1 MYSSVLEAIGNTP
14 LVELHRFSALMDG
27 RILGKLENLN
37 PGASKKDRI
46 ALQIIEDAEQS
57 GALRPEQT
65 VVELTSGNTGT
76 GLAIVCTV
84 KGYHFVAVMSQG
96 NSPERASMMSALGA
110 EVILV
115 PQSKN
120 SVVGQVSGED
130 LGLVEAKTQ
139 RIVRERKAFRA
150 DQFRLASN
158 FRAHYLHTGPE
169 ILAQSTHRID
179 VFCDFVGSGGTFAGC
194 AAAFKEANPATQ
206 CFIVE
211 PAGAAVLAGQEVTDT
226 RHRIQGGGYS
236 LPDLDMLR
244 PDLIDGFVQVTDDE
258 TIAATRDL
266 ARTEG
271 IFAGY
276 SSGANLSATVK
287 LLQGKFRN
295 KTAVVV
301 ICDSGLKYMST
312 DLWRM
317 PLH

>member
-1 MYSSVLEAIGNTP
+1 MYSSVIEAIGNTP
-14 LVELHRFSALMDG
+14 LVELRRFAERVDG
-27 RILGKLENLN
+27 RILAKLENLN

-57 GALRPEQT
+57 GELLPEQT

-76 GLAIVCTV
+76 GLAIVCAV
-84 KGYHFVAVMSQG
+84 KGYSFVAVMSTG
-96 NSPERASMMSALGA
+96 NSPERACMMSALGA
-110 EVILV
+110 EVVLV
-115 PQSKN
+115 AQAPD
-120 SVVGQVSGED
+120 SVVGLVSGDD
-130 LGLVEAKTQ
+130 LALVEEATQ

-169 ILAQSTHRID
+169 ILAQSPYPID

-194 AAAFKEANPATQ
+194 AAALKEANSSTR
-206 CFIVE
+206 CYIVE
-211 PAGAAVLAGQEVTDT
+211 PAGAAVLSGGVVSDP
-226 RHRIQGGGYS
+226 RHRIQGGGYALTHLEMIRS
-236 LPDLDMLR
+236 EHVDD
-244 PDLIDGFVQVTDDE
+244 FVRVTDDE
-258 TIAATRDL
+258 AIACARDL

-276 SSGANLSATVK
+276 SSGANLAAAVQ
-287 LLQGKFRN
+287 LLQGEMSG

-312 DLWRM
+312 DLWR
-317 PLH
+317 L

>member
-14 LVELHRFSALMDG
+14 LVELHRFSALVDG

-57 GALRPEQT
+57 GALRAGQT

-130 LGLVEAKTQ
+130 LRLVEEKTQ

-169 ILAQSTHRID
+169 ILAQSTHAID
-179 VFCDFVGSGGTFAGC
+179 LFCDFVGSGGTFAGC

-211 PAGAAVLAGQEVTDT
+211 PAGAAVLAGQEVTDP